1 MARNYGRG
9 RGATAWC
16 AWRRRRH
23 AQCRERWATRRPGV
37 PFCSQRGVVKAR
49 RRRPSMAE
57 GGAQLA
63 GVRASSRWRPRK
75 KATDRAGC
83 SAGFLG
89 QLGAVLAVL
98 GGDGGGCGGCGDG
111 DEDGEDGGG
120 DNGGEGAG
128 LRRTDY
134 GHIPPN
140 WNGKYGHF
148 TSIVCISFELDI
160 LDYCLSFRILS
171 TSYAQRSAPSHSLSP
186 LPSNSA
192 RTRPF
197 VLTLYHFIAPKPWIG
212 TNRTL
217 LRGSGSPCVCPRM
230 KSVRSS
236 CPPHKSFNVN

>member
-1 MARNYGRG
+1 MRARTLSHCLVRLV
-9 RGATAWC
+9 AT
-16 AWRRRRH
+16 
-23 AQCRERWATRRPGV
+23 QATRAMQGEMGYPASRRALLLPT
-37 PFCSQRGVVKAR
+37 GVVKAR

-83 SAGFLG
+83 SAGLLG

-120 DNGGEGAG
+120 DNGSGEGAG

-171 TSYAQRSAPSHSLSP
+171 TSCAQRSAPAPGRATALTFFISPSLELSP
-186 LPSNSA
+186 HE
-192 RTRPF
+192 
-197 VLTLYHFIAPKPWIG
+197 TLRAY
-212 TNRTL
+212 TL
-217 LRGSGSPCVCPRM
+217 SLYCSKTM
-230 KSVRSS
+230 DW
-236 CPPHKSFNVN
+236 HK